1 MPKKSKVKRST
12 QKRKL
17 KKKKSKPKRI
27 SLKQLFK
34 VKRPI
39 QKRNL
44 KKKSKPKRISLKQL
58 FKVKNKASNKD
69 YYRYV
74 LESIAENNASTN
86 DYNRY
91 LKEQNDRQQK
101 EYLNQMLTLQ
111 RQSVMSADP
120 YNISI
125 FSSYLKNLKRNT
137 RIFFIGGHS
146 SIKSVKRTTQLANY
160 NNMRYL
166 SVQSAGRLGNPVF
179 EKIITDVMKQN
190 EEFHKSF
197 VSAETDGDAK
207 NLNFLM
213 LRYLNPDIYD
223 YWKKIYKTNNI
234 TDFRIYP
241 KPNNPELEQNP
252 PDRTYYFYPTTR
264 SVHQTMGVY
273 EITSLNKEGNYIID
287 DFMLSEELY
296 IYFTLQFL
304 RANTLH
310 LQILANMRI
319 PDLETMYYIITR
331 KTEEYLLKLNEFNK
345 LNREIYSET
354 YLHSVNNT
362 KDLFTIN
369 NALMFI
375 DNNKF
380 DLKSKIEIALD
391 NYSKVKNITRDEPI
405 YNIKKIGNHLTTVL
419 GAINAYY
426 NNDDILIID
435 NGCFGIA
442 DLPTFIPNQGYLY
455 NQVHYY
461 PEVKKKRPKRSKSAN
476 LQNNL
481 NIEKKIEV
489 VN

>member
-1 MPKKSKVKRST
+1 MPKKSKMA
-12 QKRKL
+12 
-17 KKKKSKPKRI
+17 KKKSKPKRI
-27 SLKQLFK
+27 SLKKLFE
-34 VKRPI
+34 
-39 QKRNL
+39 
-44 KKKSKPKRISLKQL
+44 S
-58 FKVKNKASNKD
+58 KNKASNKD

-74 LESIAENNASTN
+74 LESISENNASTN
-86 DYNRY
+86 DYDAY
-91 LKEQNDRQQK
+91 LKEQNERQQK

-111 RQSVMSADP
+111 RQNTMSANP
-120 YNISI
+120 YTISI

-146 SIKSVKRTTQLANY
+146 SIKSVKRTTQLVDY
-160 NNMRYL
+160 KNMRYL
-166 SVQSAGRLGNPVF
+166 SVQSAGRLGNHVF

-190 EEFHKSF
+190 NEFHKSF
-197 VSAETDGDAK
+197 VSVETDGDAK

-213 LRYLNPDIYD
+213 LRYLNPYIYD

-241 KPNNPELEQNP
+241 KPHNPELEQNP
-252 PDRTYYFYPTTR
+252 PDRTYYFYPTTK
-264 SVHQTMGVY
+264 SDHQTMGVY
-273 EITSLNKEGNYIID
+273 EITSLNEQGNYIID

-296 IYFTLQFL
+296 IYFTQQFL
-304 RANTLH
+304 RATTLH

-331 KTEEYLLKLNEFNK
+331 QSEEYLLKLNEFNK

-354 YLHSVNNT
+354 YFSTVNNT

-375 DNNKF
+375 DDNKF

-391 NYSKVKNITRDEPI
+391 NFSKVSNINSNEPI
-405 YNIKKIGNHLTTVL
+405 PNIRQFGNHLTTVL
-419 GAINAYY
+419 GAINVYYPNY

-435 NGCFGIA
+435 NGCFGIE
-442 DLPTFIPNQGYLY
+442 DFPIFIPNQGYLY
-455 NQVHYY
+455 NQAHYY
-461 PEVKKKRPKRSKSAN
+461 PELKQKRPKRSKSAN

-481 NIEKKIEV
+481 HSVKKVEEAK
-489 VN
+489 